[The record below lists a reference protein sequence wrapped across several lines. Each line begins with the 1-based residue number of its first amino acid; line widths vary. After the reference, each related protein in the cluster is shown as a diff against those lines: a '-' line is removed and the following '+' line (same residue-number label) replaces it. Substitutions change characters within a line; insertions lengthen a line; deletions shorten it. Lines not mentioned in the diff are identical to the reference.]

1 MFQMKTMNK
10 STMKNQEQQQ
20 DSLSCENL
28 NNESSSS
35 SHVQRYINTLA
46 VVEEEQRS
54 ILVDESASL
63 PIALCMENTHSCD
76 LITHDTAQRISNI
89 QELNSQPQHLEFEM
103 TTTINTSQ
111 RADDNNTSYGNI
123 RDTKEVHQLDLD
135 EIHVDSSQYQQQTT
149 FDTDQYHLETS
160 VAVLDD
166 HDQLQITFSEVD
178 QSLQQQQQEQQHPP
192 PTASN

>member
-1 MFQMKTMNK
+1 MKTMNK
-10 STMKNQEQQQ
+10 STLKNQEQQQ

-28 NNESSSS
+28 NINESSSS

-76 LITHDTAQRISNI
+76 LINRDTAQRISNI
-89 QELNSQPQHLEFEM
+89 QEVNSQPQHVEFEM
-103 TTTINTSQ
+103 TTINTLQ
-111 RADDNNTSYGNI
+111 RADDNNTSNGNL
-123 RDTKEVHQLDLD
+123 RDTKEVHQLDLN
-135 EIHVDSSQYQQQTT
+135 EIQVDSSQYQQQAT
-149 FDTDQYHLETS
+149 FDTDQYHLETA

-166 HDQLQITFSEVD
+166 RDLLEITFAEVD
-178 QSLQQQQQEQQHPP
+178 QSLHQQQQEQQHPP